1 MSAHS
6 SILGNQSIQKPAVSQ
21 LSLSQKQ
28 RQITWIRI
36 IPLLF
41 IISFLRKEV
50 VCRTLKGNRNLW
62 LLTIVTVILRIIIMI
77 LRNFCKYSKEFNRL
91 ESNIQVICLPP
102 SPKSIAAQSPA
113 AEQWGCF
120 QNVQLGLMGLA
131 PILQKM
137 SCEEL
142 VALQFL
148 S

>member
-1 MSAHS
+1 MSTHP
-6 SILGNQSIQKPAVSQ
+6 SILGNQGIQRLAVSR

-28 RQITWIRI
+28 TQITWIRI
-36 IPLLF
+36 ILLLF

-50 VCRTLKGNRNLW
+50 VCGTLKGNRNLW
-62 LLTIVTVILRIIIMI
+62 LFTIVTVILRIIIMI
-77 LRNFCKYSKEFNRL
+77 PRNFCKYSKKFNRL

-102 SPKSIAAQSPA
+102 SPQSIEAQSPA

-120 QNVQLGLMGLA
+120 QNVQPGLVGLA

-137 SCEEL
+137 SGEEL
-142 VALQFL
+142 MALQFL